1 MGGWTDFVMIFF
13 AKITPKSIEISILI
27 PRLKRRGKKGGAK
40 KAGQKRRDKKR
51 GDNHKI
57 YFSI

>member
-27 PRLKRRGKKGGAK
+27 PRLKRRGKKGGVK
-40 KAGQKRRDKKR
+40 KAG
-51 GDNHKI
+51 
-57 YFSI
+57 